1 MDLIY
6 INDHKLKIMLS
17 EGDMKEYS
25 LDTSD
30 LNYENRETR
39 ERFWSILNTVG
50 KSTGFD
56 FEGGK
61 IFIQLY
67 PSKEGGCEMYVTKLG
82 GSPRSSGKDETRGK
96 ISEGRRE
103 CAYSFESLENLL
115 SVCRRLSSLGYSEKS
130 SAFYLTNKYFLIISE
145 PEENAYIPLSECSF
159 IREYGKS
166 ESARNTEFLLSER
179 GECIC
184 TDDAVDIL
192 AAF

>member
-17 EGDMKEYS
+17 ETDMKEYS
-25 LDTSD
+25 LDKGD
-30 LNYENRETR
+30 LDYENKETR
-39 ERFWSILNTVG
+39 ERFWNILNKAG
-50 KSTGFD
+50 ENTGFD

-67 PSKEGGCEMYVTKLG
+67 PSKEGGCEMYVTRLG
-82 GSPRSSGKDETRGK
+82 GLPKRSDGDETMGRA
-96 ISEGRRE
+96 SEGRRE
-103 CAYSFESLENLL
+103 CAYSFDRLENLL
-115 SVCRRLSSLGYSEKS
+115 SVCRRLSSLGYAEKS
-130 SAFYLTNKYFLIISE
+130 SAWQLANRYYLIINE

-166 ESARNTEFLLSER
+166 ESARHTGFLLGER

-184 TDDAVDIL
+184 AENAIDTL